1 MPVSIPGVKAPE
13 VKKIN
18 KPTVPNKPAMSMQ
31 QLPMDKM
38 KQMRGVGAPSRFDKN
53 QEQRNAMKKI
63 AFYDELEKLGA
74 GAKILKA
81 LGRRLLNMQ
90 KMTPEAQKVVKKRTL
105 NQLQNTQNIGN
116 KRVMR
121 AEDALKNPNK
131 SMGQIA
137 AQDKKLKA
145 GQKLQSEAGSAHSAL
160 YNSHSAES
168 KNLLKNIMEE
178 AK

>member
-1 MPVSIPGVKAPE
+1 MFE
-13 VKKIN
+13 
-18 KPTVPNKPAMSMQ
+18 Q
-31 QLPMDKM
+31 
-38 KQMRGVGAPSRFDKN
+38 N
-53 QEQRNAMKKI
+53 QEQRNAIKKI

-74 GAKILKA
+74 GASIIKA
-81 LGRRLLNMQ
+81 LGKRLLGMQ
-90 KMTPEAQKVVKKRTL
+90 KMTPEAQKVIKKRTL
-105 NQLQNTQNIGN
+105 DQLQNTKNIGS

-131 SMGQIA
+131 SMGQIV

-145 GQKLQSEAGSAHSAL
+145 GQKLQSEAGDAHSAL
-160 YNSHSAES
+160 YNSHTTES

>member
-1 MPVSIPGVKAPE
+1 
-13 VKKIN
+13 
-18 KPTVPNKPAMSMQ
+18 
-31 QLPMDKM
+31 
-38 KQMRGVGAPSRFDKN
+38 
-53 QEQRNAMKKI
+53 
-63 AFYDELEKLGA
+63 
-74 GAKILKA
+74 
-81 LGRRLLNMQ
+81 MQ

-121 AEDALKNPNK
+121 AEDALKNPNQ
-131 SMGQIA
+131 SMGQIV

-145 GQKLQSEAGSAHSAL
+145 GQKLQSDAGSAHSAL
-160 YNSHSAES
+160 YNSHTTES